1 MLREDMIACAR
12 LIERALTLCEFGHAA
27 DAVPSLR
34 DAQALLEKAPDEQRQ
49 RWRERKKRQRSRDV
63 PVTSPDVPVTSCDVS
78 GDSVV
83 VEEVE
88 EAAAEGARRIPIPPV
103 EASPT
108 PEMVAA
114 RVSETI
120 REKSG
125 GLPVSTAPA
134 LRAIRAL
141 QAVDAGDLPVIE
153 KILQAAEAAAY
164 DELVV
169 RQGSLRKYNVNLVF
183 SPNSS
188 FINAAHAEVT
198 GGLRSKAKRTKVIA
212 AAKACDDCRWPNMVC
227 GRHNSAMGGA

>member
-1 MLREDMIACAR
+1 
-12 LIERALTLCEFGHAA
+12 
-27 DAVPSLR
+27 
-34 DAQALLEKAPDEQRQ
+34 
-49 RWRERKKRQRSRDV
+49 
-63 PVTSPDVPVTSCDVS
+63 
-78 GDSVV
+78 
-83 VEEVE
+83 
-88 EAAAEGARRIPIPPV
+88 
-103 EASPT
+103 
-108 PEMVAA
+108 MVAA

-125 GLPVSTAPA
+125 GLPVSNAPA

-141 QAVDAGDLPVIE
+141 QEVDAGDLPVIE

-169 RQGSLRKYNVNLVF
+169 RQGSPRKYNVNLVF

-198 GGLRSKAKRTKVIA
+198 GGLRSKAKHTKVIA